1 MKYAPHFKGMK
12 MDSDDA
18 RILETVVNQRK
29 EALELF
35 EAEEYNKVLDKT
47 VESLKAMREFSD
59 YGSMEFRE
67 AVVVLLFDLSEI
79 HYALKDYKQSKK
91 ELEQIFKFL
100 EPLLK
105 LDADRFGKYHVM
117 AMELST
123 RILRSRKKMLDMLAK
138 QQIHTGLLY
147 DKVHNGVA
155 TATDKLVESLC
166 KDAEMMASTGDYK
179 GAVKFYMEAIK
190 LSKKRAG
197 RVTRREV
204 AMTIEVARLLMR
216 SRAQTERAR
225 RLLNAV
231 LPHAVALEIVELEQ
245 EILGL
250 LDNIEINVIHDSA
263 WRQFMAKMQAA
274 TRFLKKNRETAE
286 EEGE

>member
-35 EAEEYNKVLDKT
+35 EAEEYNKVLEKT

-166 KDAEMMASTGDYK
+166 KDAVMASTGDYK

>member
-35 EAEEYNKVLDKT
+35 EAEEYNKVLEKT

-166 KDAEMMASTGDYK
+166 KDAEM
-179 GAVKFYMEAIK
+179 FYMEAIK